1 MPDDPAYDFGQGA
14 GFYVDATQEPFAKNY
29 RMFSYIMDELPKLI
43 EETFPVDPERQS
55 ITGHSMGGHGA
66 LTLALRNPGRYRSIS
81 AFAPIVAPSQVPW
94 GEKALGR
101 YLGPDRAAWRAH
113 DAVALIEDGAR
124 VPEILVDQ
132 GTSDNFLQQELKTGA
147 ARSRVSRRRHRA
159 HPADAGGLRSQLL
172 FHLHLYG
179 GSSALALGAADGMTS
194 SLLRPMIDA
203 ALAAGAEIERLYIEG
218 CEAEEKLDGSPVTIA
233 DRHAELIILE
243 RLAAAF
249 PDIPVLAEEE
259 ACAGRIPEIGTRF
272 FCVDPL
278 DGTKGFVGRTG
289 EFTVNIAL
297 VEQGE
302 PVAGVIYAPDPKS
315 LFYGARG
322 EGAFR
327 RTGQGEDE
335 PIRVRPCPASGLIGV
350 GSRSHHAAGTEA
362 KNARLGIADYLPSG
376 SSLKFCRLAEG
387 AADVY
392 PRYGRTMEWDTA
404 AGQAILEAAGG
415 RVMALGPDGE
425 EAGPLGYGK
434 SEGGFENPNFIAW
447 GGAPALK

>member
-1 MPDDPAYDFGQGA
+1 M
-14 GFYVDATQEPFAKNY
+14 
-29 RMFSYIMDELPKLI
+29 I
-43 EETFPVDPERQS
+43 E
-55 ITGHSMGGHGA
+55 
-66 LTLALRNPGRYRSIS
+66 
-81 AFAPIVAPSQVPW
+81 
-94 GEKALGR
+94 
-101 YLGPDRAAWRAH
+101 
-113 DAVALIEDGAR
+113 
-124 VPEILVDQ
+124 
-132 GTSDNFLQQELKTGA
+132 
-147 ARSRVSRRRHRA
+147 
-159 HPADAGGLRSQLL
+159 
-172 FHLHLYG
+172 
-179 GSSALALGAADGMTS
+179 
-194 SLLRPMIDA
+194 A
-203 ALAAGAEIERLYIEG
+203 ALAAGEEIERLYIEG

-259 ACAGRIPEIGTRF
+259 ACAGRIPELGTRF

-297 VEQGE
+297 VEDGE
-302 PVAGVIYAPDPKS
+302 PIAGVIYAPDPK
-315 LFYGARG
+315 LLYYGARG

-327 RTGQGEDE
+327 RIGQSDE
-335 PIRVRPCPASGLIGV
+335 ESIRARPRPEGGLIGV
-350 GSRSHHAAGTEA
+350 GSRNHHAEGSEE

-415 RVMALGPDGE
+415 RVMALGPEGAE
-425 EAGPLGYGK
+425 MGPLAYGK
-434 SEGGFENPNFIAW
+434 TECGFENPHFIAW
-447 GGAPALK
+447 GAPPD